1 MIYAVSDLHGCYD
14 KYQKL
19 LETLNL
25 GENDTLFC
33 AGGRDRPWAE
43 WLPNYA

>member
-25 GENDTLFC
+25 GENDTLFVL
-33 AGGRDRPWAE
+33 GNVSLWFRN
-43 WLPNYA
+43 L

>member
-1 MIYAVSDLHGCYD
+1 MIYTVSDLHGCYD

-25 GENDTLFC
+25 GEKRYALC
-33 AGGRDRPWAE
+33 AGGT
-43 WLPNYA
+43 